1 MRRRWQRRCC
11 GLAVAAAV
19 LAAGCSGNANNDDQ
33 ATRSAGQAA
42 TATTLTNLPQPSSRC
57 GAANVKATVLRFP
70 AADGTQL
77 DGVLLGSGPAG
88 VVLLHQHPADL
99 CGFWPYAVYLSK
111 RGLHTLAIDLRCYGK
126 SACPQADDAKSRVVD
141 DVAGAVAALRAHG
154 AKRIALVGASL
165 GASTAL
171 LAGAALRPPVA
182 AVVSLSTGKFD
193 LSTIL
198 GGSRPLDTYAAAKR
212 LTAPSCSRWRETTGT
227 SRSSWSRRCIGRPR
241 RGTSSLRSLAGP
253 PPACTAGTSSAVPP
267 ALASPPSPPR
277 SPASSAP
284 TPAAKPRCSLPNSR
298 PTRCVNS
305 ASPG

>member
-1 MRRRWQRRCC
+1 MGKGWRGRCT
-11 GLAVAAAV
+11 GLVVAVAV
-19 LAAGCSGNANNDDQ
+19 LATGCSGNSDNGGQPA
-33 ATRSAGQAA
+33 RSAGQAA
-42 TATTLTNLPQPSSRC
+42 TATTLADLPQPSSRC
-57 GAANVKATVLRFP
+57 GAPNVNATVLRFP

-111 RGLHTLAIDLRCYGK
+111 RGLQALAIDLRCYGE

-154 AKRIALVGASL
+154 AKRIAVVGASL

-193 LSTIL
+193 LATIL
-198 GGSRPLDTYAAAKR
+198 GGSKPLDTYSAAKR
-212 LTAPSCSRWRETTGT
+212 L
-227 SRSSWSRRCIGRPR
+227 
-241 RGTSSLRSLAGP
+241 
-253 PPACTAGTSSAVPP
+253 AVPVLFAVARDDP
-267 ALASPPSPPR
+267 NVPVEQVQALYR
-277 SPASSAP
+277 M
-284 TPAAKPRCSLPNSR
+284 TPARDKQLAILGGSSTGLHGWDLLGGTNGASFTPFAAK
-298 PTRCVNS
+298 VADFVS
-305 ASPG
+305 AHTGS

>member
-19 LAAGCSGNANNDDQ
+19 LAAGCSGNANNGGQ
-33 ATRSAGQAA
+33 ATRPTGQAA
-42 TATTLTNLPQPSSRC
+42 TATTLTNLPQPSGRC
-57 GAANVKATVLRFP
+57 GVPNLKATVPRFP

-77 DGVLLGSGPAG
+77 DGVLVGSGPAG

-111 RGLHTLAIDLRCYGK
+111 RGLYTLAIDLRCYGK

-198 GGSRPLDTYAAAKR
+198 GGSRPLDTYTAAKR
-212 LTAPSCSRWRETTGT
+212 LTVPVLFAVARDDPNLPVELVKALYRVAPARDKQLAILGGSSTGLHG
-227 SRSSWSRRCIGRPR
+227 WDLLG
-241 RGTSSLRSLAGP
+241 GTNGD
-253 PPACTAGTSSAVPP
+253 GF
-267 ALASPPSPPR
+267 
-277 SPASSAP
+277 
-284 TPAAKPRCSLPNSR
+284 TPFAAKVAGFVSDH
-298 PTRCVNS
+298 TRS
-305 ASPG
+305 

>member
-19 LAAGCSGNANNDDQ
+19 LAAGCSGNANNGGQ
-33 ATRSAGQAA
+33 ATRPTGQAA

-57 GAANVKATVLRFP
+57 GAPNLKATVLRFP

-77 DGVLLGSGPAG
+77 DGVLVGSGPAG

-111 RGLHTLAIDLRCYGK
+111 RGLHALAIDLRCYGK
-126 SACPQADDAKSRVVD
+126 SACPQADDAKSR
-141 DVAGAVAALRAHG
+141 VAGAVAALRAHG

-171 LAGAALRPPVA
+171 LAGAVLRPPVA

-198 GGSRPLDTYAAAKR
+198 GGSRPLDTYTAAKR
-212 LTAPSCSRWRETTGT
+212 LTVPVLFAVARDDPNLPVELVKALYRVAPARDKQLAILGGSSTGLHGWDLLGGT
-227 SRSSWSRRCIGRPR
+227 NGDGFTPFAAFVSAHSRS
-241 RGTSSLRSLAGP
+241 
-253 PPACTAGTSSAVPP
+253 
-267 ALASPPSPPR
+267 
-277 SPASSAP
+277 
-284 TPAAKPRCSLPNSR
+284 
-298 PTRCVNS
+298 
-305 ASPG
+305 